1 MFNFKGKSRSKYNR
15 RSGRVVLVFDRNAV
29 LVGALLTFATAL
41 IMG

>member
-1 MFNFKGKSRSKYNR
+1 MFNIKGKSRSKYNR
-15 RSGRVVLVFDRNAV
+15 RSGRLVLVIDRNAV